1 MIGMPSLTQLLPRS
15 SSKSASSIA
24 PLQMLLYHTDI
35 NARYRGLEPVP
46 QIVDA
51 ASEKFNEKLDIF
63 EKILGKQKYM
73 GGDEFSLADIF
84 YLPYTQKLF
93 EAGDGAFITSRPNVN
108 AWWERVSTRDSWKK
122 VYAPLPSA

>member
-1 MIGMPSLTQLLPRS
+1 MESFAYPIVARS

-24 PLQMLLYHTDI
+24 PIQTLLYHTDI
-35 NARYRGLEPVP
+35 NTRYRGLEPVP
-46 QIVDA
+46 QIINA

-73 GGDEFSLADIF
+73 GEDESSLAGIF

-93 EAGDGAFITSRPNVN
+93 EAGDSAFITSRPNVN

-122 VYAPLPSA
+122 VYAPLLSA